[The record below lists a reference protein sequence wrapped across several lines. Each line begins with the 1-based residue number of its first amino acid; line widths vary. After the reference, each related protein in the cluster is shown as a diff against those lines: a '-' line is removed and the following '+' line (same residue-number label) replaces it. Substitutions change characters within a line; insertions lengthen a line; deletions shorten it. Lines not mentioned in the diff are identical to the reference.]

1 MPMLTPNLDSQRDP
15 QTDSRELAPRAGLDG
30 VAPDVSEGYPLGRPR
45 FYIPVVKPYVTY
57 GLVAA
62 NLIVFVLAFVFG
74 LARYG
79 VWTGSLDMRV
89 LVDLGAKVNELV
101 TLGQAWRLFTAM
113 FLHIGPLHLLFN
125 LYALFAIGTLIEG
138 YYGHVRYALIYFL
151 GGMLGSVGSY
161 AFTTAPSAGASGG
174 IFAITGAT
182 AVYFFRYREN
192 FGTRGRAVLQNMLLI
207 IVVNLAFGFT
217 GGGVDNWGHIGGLIG
232 GALVAWGLLPRY
244 RVPAVVRYGD
254 QPMEVVHRPV
264 AEVAWVAGFC
274 ILLAASF
281 LWARNT
287 QIDAVLQLLQLQ
299 F

>member
-1 MPMLTPNLDSQRDP
+1 MLTPQLDP
-15 QTDSRELAPRAGLDG
+15 QPDSRDLAAPAPARAPE
-30 VAPDVSEGYPLGRPR
+30 PDLTGGSPLGRPR
-45 FYIPVVKPYVTY
+45 FFIPVVKPYVTY

-62 NLIVFVLAFVFG
+62 NLIVFVLAFAYG
-74 LARYG
+74 LWQYR
-79 VWTGSLDMRV
+79 VWTGSQDMRV
-89 LVDLGAKVNELV
+89 LVDLGAKVNELI

-151 GGMLGSVGSY
+151 GGLLGSIGSY

-192 FGTRGRAVLQNMLLI
+192 FGTRGRAVLQNMLFI
-207 IVVNLAFGFT
+207 IGVNLAFGFV
-217 GGGVDNWGHIGGLIG
+217 GSGVDNWGHLGGLFG

-254 QPMEVVHRPV
+254 QPMEVVHRPA
-264 AEVAWVAGFC
+264 AEAAWVALC
-274 ILLAASF
+274 VALLALF
-281 LWARNT
+281 FYVARST
-287 QIDAVLQLLQLQ
+287 QIDSVLQLLQ
-299 F
+299 

>member
-1 MPMLTPNLDSQRDP
+1 MLTPQPDP
-15 QTDSRELAPRAGLDG
+15 QPDPRDLAAPGPARA
-30 VAPDVSEGYPLGRPR
+30 ATPDPTGGSPLGRPR

-62 NLIVFVLAFVFG
+62 NLIVFVLAFVYG
-74 LARYG
+74 LVNYG

-101 TLGQAWRLFTAM
+101 TLGQTWRLFTAM

-151 GGMLGSVGSY
+151 GGLLGSVASY

-207 IVVNLAFGFT
+207 IVVNLAFGFA
-217 GGGVDNWGHIGGLIG
+217 GSGVDNWGHTGGLFG
-232 GALVAWGLLPRY
+232 GVVVAWGLLPRY

-264 AEVAWVAGFC
+264 AELVWVALC
-274 ILLAASF
+274 VALLAGF
-281 LWARNT
+281 FYWARST

-299 F
+299 Y

>member
-1 MPMLTPNLDSQRDP
+1 MLTPQPDPQQELQPDVQRD
-15 QTDSRELAPRAGLDG
+15 LALPGAARG
-30 VAPDVSEGYPLGRPR
+30 VEPEVADGYPLGRPR

-62 NLIVFVLAFVFG
+62 NLIVFVFAFAYG
-74 LARYG
+74 LVQYG
-79 VWTGSLDMRV
+79 VWTGSQDMRV
-89 LVDLGAKVNELV
+89 LVALGAKVNELV

-125 LYALFAIGTLIEG
+125 LYALYAIGTLIEG
-138 YYGHVRYALIYFL
+138 YFGHVRYALIYLL
-151 GGMLGSVGSY
+151 GGLLGSVASY
-161 AFTTAPSAGASGG
+161 AFTSAPSAGASGG

-207 IVVNLAFGFT
+207 IVVNLAFGFA
-217 GGGVDNWGHIGGLIG
+217 GSGVDNWGHTGGLFG

-254 QPMEVVHRPV
+254 QPMEVIHRPV
-264 AEVAWVAGFC
+264 LEVAWVAGC
-274 ILLAASF
+274 CVLLAAFF
-281 LWARNT
+281 LWARST
-287 QIDAVLQLLQLQ
+287 QIDAVLQLLQY
-299 F
+299 